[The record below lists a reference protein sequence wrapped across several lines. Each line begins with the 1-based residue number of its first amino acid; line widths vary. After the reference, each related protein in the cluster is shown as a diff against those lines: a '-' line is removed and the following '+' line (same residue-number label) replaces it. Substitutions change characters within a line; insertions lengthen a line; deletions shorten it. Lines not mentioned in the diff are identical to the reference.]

1 MLQTELQKR
10 SNEINGIES
19 NLRKKNEEL
28 IKNHQK
34 EIKKLNKIIEHFKA
48 EDSRAHNQLAHYED
62 ELKYVRGNLEKIT
75 QELAIAKNK
84 KAKQC
89 HYLLQK
95 DEEIA
100 ELKNDIQTIEAEKQ
114 VLINS
119 NYNEVKTLNDII
131 SKMKHDEDY
140 YQQYLGKQEH
150 LTQMQEQIQC
160 LENGYTHKIQQQK
173 HEIECKE
180 KEIKGLQEHIQ
191 GLESSYSQTIEHQ
204 QQEIQHKQDEIQG
217 LQEHIQG
224 LENSYSEKIEQHQQE
239 IQNAEREIQV
249 LKSNS
254 GSRCVELEEQ
264 VIENKGLRKQMKELT
279 KLNKK
284 YINDIAG
291 YNQIIT
297 GQHNTIMEMQN
308 LVEEKSPRLN
318 TVGNQ
323 ETKISDLQKKNDAM
337 ASKMEKMEM
346 GWKAIKQKMIDNENN
361 YKCQIC
367 KLTTDVSL
375 QYSKIPYGA
384 VLFYKFVG
392 EVCYSQRVYLD
403 LGIYKG
409 YLVCYNCSK
418 VQTKKGEGLE
428 EESFFSYFK

>member
-1 MLQTELQKR
+1 MKASLEKEELINAHKEQIQNLEETTSLLSRSNQEVYLLQTELQKR
-10 SNEINGIES
+10 SNEIDGIES

-34 EIKKLNKIIEHFKA
+34 ETKKLNKIIDHFKA

-62 ELKYVRGNLEKIT
+62 ELKYVRDDLEKIT
-75 QELAIAKNK
+75 QELTVAKNT

-89 HYLLQK
+89 RYLLQK

-100 ELKNDIQTIEAEKQ
+100 MLKNDIQTIEAEKQ
-114 VLINS
+114 VLINT

-140 YQQYLGKQEH
+140 YQQYLEKQED
-150 LTQMQEQIQC
+150 LTQMQEEIQC
-160 LENGYTHKIQQQK
+160 LENSYTQKIQQQQY
-173 HEIECKE
+173 EIECKE

-191 GLESSYSQTIEHQ
+191 GLESSYSQTIQHQ
-204 QQEIQHKQDEIQG
+204 QQEMQHKQEEIQG

-224 LENSYSEKIEQHQQE
+224 LENSYSQKIDQHHQE
-239 IQNAEREIQV
+239 IQNAEREIQA

-264 VIENKGLRKQMKELT
+264 VIENKSLRKQMKELT

-284 YINDIAG
+284 YINDIAS

-308 LVEEKSPRLN
+308 LVEEKIDSPRLN

-323 ETKISDLQKKNDAM
+323 ETKISDLQMKNNAM

-375 QYSKIPYGA
+375 QYSKIPSDVG
-384 VLFYKFVG
+384 LFIK
-392 EVCYSQRVYLD
+392 L
-403 LGIYKG
+403 
-409 YLVCYNCSK
+409 
-418 VQTKKGEGLE
+418 
-428 EESFFSYFK
+428 